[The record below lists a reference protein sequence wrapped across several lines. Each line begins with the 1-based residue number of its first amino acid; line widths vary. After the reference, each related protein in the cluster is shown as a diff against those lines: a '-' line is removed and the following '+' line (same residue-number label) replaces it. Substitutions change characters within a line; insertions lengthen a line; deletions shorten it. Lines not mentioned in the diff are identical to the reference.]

1 MDLTDFLAKL
11 LIGSAITL
19 TLSFLCKSVFPR
31 FTKRS
36 KTDFDDFVL
45 NAFAASVVPFGLVVT
60 LILAQDDLGLPNNIA
75 RAYDTSL
82 RIVGTIILIRFVNRV
97 GSRFLFGLV
106 RRAGADDLQQLL
118 QSLLPLLR
126 TVVWGIG
133 TLVLLQSLGVKMT
146 VIWGLLSAGGSGI
159 GLALKEPAQELFAYL
174 MILLD
179 KPFTVG
185 QFITVG
191 STSATVERIGVRST
205 HLRSLRGEQVVM
217 SNSTLTGSTIL
228 NFAEMAQRRMIYSI
242 GVTYSTSVEQM
253 KAIPTMVQ
261 AVIDA
266 QAHSTFNRCHFT
278 EFADSSLNFELVYYI
293 DTRDFTVAMNEQ
305 QSINLA
311 IMEAFAQAGIDFAFP
326 SRTLYLEG
334 DSLTGKAPCAVGTAE
349 RQTTPPINRAKA
361 ATAAVKGI
369 RRRRSGLGARAIW
382 L

>member
-1 MDLTDFLAKL
+1 MNPTDFLAKL

-19 TLSFLCKSVFPR
+19 ALAFLFRKIFPR

-36 KTDFDDFVL
+36 QTDFDDYVL
-45 NAFAASVVPFGLVVT
+45 SALAASVIPFGLVVT
-60 LILAQDDLGLPNNIA
+60 LILAQDDLGLPNNIE
-75 RAYDTSL
+75 RAYDTLL
-82 RIVGTIILIRFVNRV
+82 RIIGTIILIRFVNRI
-97 GSRFLFGLV
+97 GSRFLAGLV
-106 RRAGADDLQQLL
+106 RRSGADDLQQLL

-126 TVVWGIG
+126 ALVWGVG

-146 VIWGLLSAGGSGI
+146 VIWGLLSAGGIGI

-217 SNSTLTGSTIL
+217 SNSSLTGSTIL

-242 GVTYSTSVEQM
+242 GVTYGTSVEQM
-253 KAIPTMVQ
+253 QAIPTMVQ
-261 AVIDA
+261 AIIDA
-266 QAHSTFNRCHFT
+266 QEHSTFNRCHFT

-293 DTRDFTVAMNEQ
+293 DTRDFTVALNEQ
-305 QSINLA
+305 QAINLG
-311 IMEAFAQAGIDFAFP
+311 IMEAFAQEGIDFAFP

-334 DSLTGKAPCAVGTAE
+334 DSLTGKA
-349 RQTTPPINRAKA
+349 
-361 ATAAVKGI
+361 
-369 RRRRSGLGARAIW
+369 S
-382 L
+382 

>member
-1 MDLTDFLAKL
+1 MDLTDFLATL

-19 TLSFLCKSVFPR
+19 TLSFLCKTVFPR

-45 NAFAASVVPFGLVVT
+45 NTFAASVVPFGLVVT
-60 LILAQDDLGLPNNIA
+60 LILAQDDLGLPNNIE

-82 RIVGTIILIRFVNRV
+82 RIVGTIILIRLVNRV

-146 VIWGLLSAGGSGI
+146 VIWGLLSAGGIGI

-191 STSATVERIGVRST
+191 STSAIVERIGIRST

-253 KAIPTMVQ
+253 QAIPTMVQ
-261 AVIDA
+261 AIIDA
-266 QAHSTFNRCHFT
+266 QKHSTFNRCHFT

-293 DTRDFTVAMNEQ
+293 DTRDFTVALNEQ
-305 QSINLA
+305 QAINLG
-311 IMEAFAQAGIDFAFP
+311 IMEVFTQEGIDFAFP
-326 SRTLYLEG
+326 SRTLYWEG
-334 DSLTGKAPCAVGTAE
+334 DTLSGKA
-349 RQTTPPINRAKA
+349 
-361 ATAAVKGI
+361 
-369 RRRRSGLGARAIW
+369 S
-382 L
+382 

>member
-1 MDLTDFLAKL
+1 MDLTDFLAKV

-19 TLSFLCKSVFPR
+19 SLSFLFKTFFPR
-31 FTKRS
+31 LTKRS

-45 NAFAASVVPFGLVVT
+45 SALATSVVPFGLVVT
-60 LILAQDDLGLPNNIA
+60 LILAQDDLGLPNNIE

-82 RIVGTIILIRFVNRV
+82 RIVGTIILIRMVNRI

-106 RRAGADDLQQLL
+106 RRSGAEDLQQLL

-146 VIWGLLSAGGSGI
+146 VIWGLLSAGGIGI

-185 QFITVG
+185 QFISVG

-228 NFAEMAQRRMIYSI
+228 NFAEMEQRRMIYSI
-242 GVTYSTSVEQM
+242 GVTYSTTVDQM
-253 KAIPTMVQ
+253 KAIPTMIQ

-266 QAHSTFNRCHFT
+266 QEHSSFNRCHFT

-305 QSINLA
+305 QAINLG
-311 IMEAFAQAGIDFAFP
+311 IMEAFAAEGITFAFP
-326 SRTLYLEG
+326 TQTLYLEG
-334 DSLTGKAPCAVGTAE
+334 ESKSVTA
-349 RQTTPPINRAKA
+349 
-361 ATAAVKGI
+361 
-369 RRRRSGLGARAIW
+369 S
-382 L
+382 

>member
-1 MDLTDFLAKL
+1 MNPTDFLAKL

-19 TLSFLCKSVFPR
+19 TLAFLFRQVFPR

-36 KTDFDDFVL
+36 QTDFDDYVL
-45 NAFAASVVPFGLVVT
+45 NALAGSVIPFGLVVT
-60 LILAQDDLGLPNNIA
+60 LILAQNDLGLPNNIGK
-75 RAYDTSL
+75 AYDTSL
-82 RIVGTIILIRFVNRV
+82 RIVGTVILIRFVNRI
-97 GSRFLFGLV
+97 GSRFLAGLV
-106 RRAGADDLQQLL
+106 RRTGADDLQPLL

-126 TVVWGIG
+126 ALVWGVG

-146 VIWGLLSAGGSGI
+146 VIWGLLSAGGIGI

-228 NFAEMAQRRMIYSI
+228 NFAQMVQRRMIYSI
-242 GVTYSTSVEQM
+242 GVTYDTSVDQM
-253 KAIPTMVQ
+253 KAIPSMIQ
-261 AVIDA
+261 AIIDA
-266 QAHSTFNRCHFT
+266 QEHSTFNRCHFT

-293 DTRDFTVAMNEQ
+293 DTRDFTVALNEQ
-305 QSINLA
+305 QAINLG
-311 IMEAFAQAGIDFAFP
+311 IMEAFAREGIEFAFP
-326 SRTLYLEG
+326 SQTLYLEG
-334 DSLTGKAPCAVGTAE
+334 DSLTGTA
-349 RQTTPPINRAKA
+349 
-361 ATAAVKGI
+361 
-369 RRRRSGLGARAIW
+369 S
-382 L
+382 

>member
-19 TLSFLCKSVFPR
+19 TLSFLCKTVFPR

-82 RIVGTIILIRFVNRV
+82 RIVGTIILIRLVNRI
-97 GSRFLFGLV
+97 GARFLFGLV

-118 QSLLPLLR
+118 QSLLPLLK
-126 TVVWGIG
+126 TVVWAIG

-146 VIWGLLSAGGSGI
+146 VIWGLLSAGGIGI

-228 NFAEMAQRRMIYSI
+228 NFAEMEQRRMIYSI
-242 GVTYSTSVEQM
+242 GVTYSTSVDQM
-253 KAIPTMVQ
+253 KAIPTIIQ

-266 QAHSTFNRCHFT
+266 QEHSSFNRCHFT

-305 QSINLA
+305 QAINLG
-311 IMEAFAQAGIDFAFP
+311 IMEAFATEGITFAFP
-326 SRTLYLEG
+326 TQTLYLEG
-334 DSLTGKAPCAVGTAE
+334 ESRPVT
-349 RQTTPPINRAKA
+349 
-361 ATAAVKGI
+361 
-369 RRRRSGLGARAIW
+369 SS
-382 L
+382 